1 MHSRRMTKPERIGVL
16 GGTFDPIHNA
26 HLDMARAALESA
38 RLDRVLFVLSARPP
52 HKRDDTVA
60 SPEQRLD
67 MLEAALES
75 EAKFEPCDLEL
86 HREGPSYMWETL
98 RDLEEQYRGA
108 DLFLI
113 VGLDSLLDFPNWK
126 DPEDILEHAR
136 LLVAPREGDGRVVP
150 ASLEGKYDFVPFEES
165 DVSSTDIRDRV
176 SRDEPIDALV
186 PAGVLRL
193 IREQGFY
200 DG

>member
-1 MHSRRMTKPERIGVL
+1 MSQPKRIGVL
-16 GGTFDPIHNA
+16 GGTFDPIHNT
-26 HLDMARAALESA
+26 HLAMARAAMECA

-60 SPEQRLD
+60 SPEQRLE
-67 MLEAALES
+67 MIEAALER
-75 EAKFEPCDLEL
+75 EAKFEACDIEL

-98 RDLEEQYRGA
+98 RDLEEEHPGA
-108 DLFLI
+108 EFFLI

-126 DPEDILEHAR
+126 DPEDILERAR

-165 DVSSTDIRDRV
+165 DVSSTDVRGRV
-176 SRDEPIDALV
+176 SRGESIDALV
-186 PAGVLRL
+186 PAGVVRL
-193 IREQGFY
+193 IRERGIY
-200 DG
+200 DE

>member
-1 MHSRRMTKPERIGVL
+1 MSQPKRIGVL
-16 GGTFDPIHNA
+16 GGTFDPIHNT
-26 HLDMARAALESA
+26 HLAMARAAMESA

-60 SPEQRLD
+60 SPEQRLE
-67 MLEAALES
+67 MIEAALER
-75 EAKFEPCDLEL
+75 EAKFEACDIEL

-98 RDLEEQYRGA
+98 RDLEEEHPGA
-108 DLFLI
+108 EFFLI

-126 DPEDILEHAR
+126 DPEDILERAR

-165 DVSSTDIRDRV
+165 DVSSTDVRGRV
-176 SRDEPIDALV
+176 SRGESIDALV
-186 PAGVLRL
+186 PAGVVRL
-193 IREQGFY
+193 IRERGIY
-200 DG
+200 DE

>member
-1 MHSRRMTKPERIGVL
+1 MSQPKRIGVL
-16 GGTFDPIHNA
+16 GGTFDPIHNT
-26 HLDMARAALESA
+26 HLAMARAAMESA

-60 SPEQRLD
+60 SPEQRLE
-67 MLEAALES
+67 MIEAALER
-75 EAKFEPCDLEL
+75 EAKFEACDIEL

-98 RDLEEQYRGA
+98 RDLEEEHPGA
-108 DLFLI
+108 EFFLI

-126 DPEDILEHAR
+126 DPEDILERAR

-165 DVSSTDIRDRV
+165 DVSSTDVRGRV
-176 SRDEPIDALV
+176 SRGESIDGLV
-186 PAGVLRL
+186 PAGVVRL
-193 IREQGFY
+193 IRERGIY
-200 DG
+200 DE